1 MCFLQLLKPFG
12 VALKRGLKKELRLVL
27 QLVAAE
33 LKVNLLHVPIDVIVR
48 HTFGSPVQWIAAM
61 VVAADRLNG
70 ESADI
75 APGEPEG
82 DARRRVLSGAAPEA
96 RHRKVCAV
104 GFGVRVAVPVPA
116 FIGVSDLYE

>member
-1 MCFLQLLKPFG
+1 MLKLVTTELQVDF
-12 VALKRGLKKELRLVL
+12 
-27 QLVAAE
+27 
-33 LKVNLLHVPIDVIVR
+33 LHVSVDVIVR
-48 HTFGSPVQWIAAM
+48 HAFGSPVQWIAAM